1 MSDSP
6 PLSIFFVIFEM
17 QSSLLLSKNGTI
29 LEKYTRGQYTR
40 VNKKENEMKCAIIN
54 DDDDDDDEAQF
65 LFTLSSTE
73 RRNTIAKYKYSYS
86 LHATLDKVSIPSPR
100 FFASLA
106 LYSFLSQLS
115 FFKRRI
121 NIEQESDG
129 CAISIHGSIRSK
141 VSCLR
146 HCPRIRSIRGRRRG
160 AEKKIAYSNRRRIKN
175 INWKTADVIG
185 GSVSLLW
192 HSVGVQ
198 PVLVARCRCT
208 RCSPIAFYQNLYCSK
223 G

>member
-6 PLSIFFVIFEM
+6 PLSIFFVIFVFEM

-54 DDDDDDDEAQF
+54 DYDDDEAQF

-100 FFASLA
+100 FFRFPRSLFISLSAQLFQKENKYRAGVWWLRDFDSWIDSIQGVVSASLSSD
-106 LYSFLSQLS
+106 SFHTRGEEGGGE
-115 FFKRRI
+115 K
-121 NIEQESDG
+121 N
-129 CAISIHGSIRSK
+129 SIF
-141 VSCLR
+141 
-146 HCPRIRSIRGRRRG
+146 
-160 AEKKIAYSNRRRIKN
+160 E
-175 INWKTADVIG
+175 
-185 GSVSLLW
+185 
-192 HSVGVQ
+192 
-198 PVLVARCRCT
+198 
-208 RCSPIAFYQNLYCSK
+208 
-223 G
+223 